1 MKDSKSIKEPGSKT
15 AAVTTGGKEEAKA
28 AGTNSTVKE
37 ESKVTAASNASEK
50 EDDKKT
56 TGSSPSKKEDD
67 KKTTGS
73 SSSKKE
79 DDKKI
84 TGSNASKKEDDK
96 KTAGSNASEKEE
108 ADKTTGSNA
117 SKKEEADKTTGSDI
131 SKKDDV
137 SKPIDNNMDN
147 ASKKL
152 TDTIKH
158 KKEEELEKK
167 RQHTREYMKKQD
179 FVYLRLPSKNEELG
193 IPDYKQMVKDYA
205 AGKGVSVNALLTAL
219 VENELKIKITSLA
232 FIKENM
238 KSQAKLDIINK

>member
-1 MKDSKSIKEPGSKT
+1 MKDNKSIKEPGSKT
-15 AAVTTGGKEEAKA
+15 TAVTTGGKEEAKA

-56 TGSSPSKKEDD
+56 TGSSS
-67 KKTTGS
+67 
-73 SSSKKE
+73 
-79 DDKKI
+79 
-84 TGSNASKKEDDK
+84 SKKEDDK

-108 ADKTTGSNA
+108 ADKTTGSN
-117 SKKEEADKTTGSDI
+117 I

-152 TDTIKH
+152 TDTIKQ
-158 KKEEELEKK
+158 KKETELEKK

-193 IPDYKQMVKDYA
+193 IPDYKKMVKDYA
-205 AGKGVSVNALLTAL
+205 ADKGVSVNALLTAL
-219 VENELKIKITSLA
+219 VEKELKIKITSLA

>member
-15 AAVTTGGKEEAKA
+15 TAVTTGGKEEAKA

-50 EDDKKT
+50 E
-56 TGSSPSKKEDD
+56 
-67 KKTTGS
+67 
-73 SSSKKE
+73 
-79 DDKKI
+79 
-84 TGSNASKKEDDK
+84 
-96 KTAGSNASEKEE
+96 E
-108 ADKTTGSNA
+108 ADKTTGSN
-117 SKKEEADKTTGSDI
+117 I

-193 IPDYKQMVKDYA
+193 IPDYKKMVKDYA

-219 VENELKIKITSLA
+219 VEKELKIKITSLA

>member
-37 ESKVTAASNASEK
+37 ESKVTAASNASE
-50 EDDKKT
+50 
-56 TGSSPSKKEDD
+56 KEDD

-193 IPDYKQMVKDYA
+193 IPDYKKMVKDYA

-219 VENELKIKITSLA
+219 VEKELKIKVTSLA

-238 KSQAKLDIINK
+238 KSKAKLDIINK

>member
-15 AAVTTGGKEEAKA
+15 TAVTTGGKEEAKA

-56 TGSSPSKKEDD
+56 TGSSS
-67 KKTTGS
+67 
-73 SSSKKE
+73 
-79 DDKKI
+79 
-84 TGSNASKKEDDK
+84 SKKEDDK

-108 ADKTTGSNA
+108 ADKTTGSN
-117 SKKEEADKTTGSDI
+117 I

-219 VENELKIKITSLA
+219 VEKELKIKITSLA

>member
-50 EDDKKT
+50 EEADKT
-56 TGSSPSKKEDD
+56 TGSSSSKKEEA

-108 ADKTTGSNA
+108 ADKTTGSN
-117 SKKEEADKTTGSDI
+117 I

-193 IPDYKQMVKDYA
+193 IPDYKKMVKDYA

-219 VENELKIKITSLA
+219 VEKELKIKITSLA

-238 KSQAKLDIINK
+238 KSKAKLDIINK

>member
-56 TGSSPSKKEDD
+56 TGSS
-67 KKTTGS
+67 
-73 SSSKKE
+73 SSKKE

-108 ADKTTGSNA
+108 ADKTTGSN
-117 SKKEEADKTTGSDI
+117 I

-219 VENELKIKITSLA
+219 VEKELKIKITSLA

>member
-15 AAVTTGGKEEAKA
+15 TAVTTGGKEEAKA

-56 TGSSPSKKEDD
+56 TGSSS
-67 KKTTGS
+67 
-73 SSSKKE
+73 
-79 DDKKI
+79 
-84 TGSNASKKEDDK
+84 SKKEDDK

-108 ADKTTGSNA
+108 ADKTTGSN
-117 SKKEEADKTTGSDI
+117 I

-205 AGKGVSVNALLTAL
+205 ADKGVSVNALLTAL
-219 VENELKIKITSLA
+219 VEKELKIKVTSLA

-238 KSQAKLDIINK
+238 KSKAKLDIINK

>member
-1 MKDSKSIKEPGSKT
+1 MKDNKSIKEPGSKT
-15 AAVTTGGKEEAKA
+15 TAVTTGGKEEAKA

-56 TGSSPSKKEDD
+56 TGSSS
-67 KKTTGS
+67 
-73 SSSKKE
+73 
-79 DDKKI
+79 
-84 TGSNASKKEDDK
+84 SKKEDDK

-108 ADKTTGSNA
+108 ADKTTGSN
-117 SKKEEADKTTGSDI
+117 I

-219 VENELKIKITSLA
+219 VEKELKIKITSLA

>member
-1 MKDSKSIKEPGSKT
+1 MKDNKSIKEPGSKT
-15 AAVTTGGKEEAKA
+15 TAVTTGGKEEAKA

-56 TGSSPSKKEDD
+56 TGSSS
-67 KKTTGS
+67 
-73 SSSKKE
+73 
-79 DDKKI
+79 
-84 TGSNASKKEDDK
+84 SKKEDDK

-108 ADKTTGSNA
+108 ADKTTGSN
-117 SKKEEADKTTGSDI
+117 I

-205 AGKGVSVNALLTAL
+205 ADKGVSVNALLTAL
-219 VENELKIKITSLA
+219 VEKELKIKITSLA

>member
-37 ESKVTAASNASEK
+37 ESKVTAASNASE
-50 EDDKKT
+50 
-56 TGSSPSKKEDD
+56 KEDD

-117 SKKEEADKTTGSDI
+117 SKKEEADKTTGSNI

-193 IPDYKQMVKDYA
+193 IPDYKKMVKDYA

-219 VENELKIKITSLA
+219 VEKELKIKITSLA

>member
-1 MKDSKSIKEPGSKT
+1 
-15 AAVTTGGKEEAKA
+15 
-28 AGTNSTVKE
+28 
-37 ESKVTAASNASEK
+37 
-50 EDDKKT
+50 
-56 TGSSPSKKEDD
+56 
-67 KKTTGS
+67 
-73 SSSKKE
+73 
-79 DDKKI
+79 
-84 TGSNASKKEDDK
+84 
-96 KTAGSNASEKEE
+96 
-108 ADKTTGSNA
+108 
-117 SKKEEADKTTGSDI
+117 
-131 SKKDDV
+131 
-137 SKPIDNNMDN
+137 MDN

-219 VENELKIKITSLA
+219 VEKELKIKITSLA

>member
-1 MKDSKSIKEPGSKT
+1 MKDNKSIKEPGSKT
-15 AAVTTGGKEEAKA
+15 TAVTTGGKEDTKA

-37 ESKVTAASNASEK
+37 ESKVTAASNASE
-50 EDDKKT
+50 
-56 TGSSPSKKEDD
+56 KEDD

-108 ADKTTGSNA
+108 ADKTTGSN
-117 SKKEEADKTTGSDI
+117 I

-193 IPDYKQMVKDYA
+193 IPDYKKMVKDYA

-219 VENELKIKITSLA
+219 VEKELKIKITSLA

-238 KSQAKLDIINK
+238 KSKAKLDIINK

>member
-84 TGSNASKKEDDK
+84 
-96 KTAGSNASEKEE
+96 
-108 ADKTTGSNA
+108 TGSNA

-219 VENELKIKITSLA
+219 VEKELKIKITSLA

>member
-1 MKDSKSIKEPGSKT
+1 MKDNKSIKEPGSKT
-15 AAVTTGGKEEAKA
+15 TAVTTGGKEDTKA

-50 EDDKKT
+50 EEADKT
-56 TGSSPSKKEDD
+56 TGSSSSKKEEA

-108 ADKTTGSNA
+108 ADKTTGSN
-117 SKKEEADKTTGSDI
+117 I

-193 IPDYKQMVKDYA
+193 IPDYKKMVKDYA

-219 VENELKIKITSLA
+219 VEKELKIKITSLA

-238 KSQAKLDIINK
+238 KSKAKLDIINK

>member
-15 AAVTTGGKEEAKA
+15 TAVTTGGKEEAKA

-50 EDDKKT
+50 E
-56 TGSSPSKKEDD
+56 
-67 KKTTGS
+67 
-73 SSSKKE
+73 
-79 DDKKI
+79 
-84 TGSNASKKEDDK
+84 
-96 KTAGSNASEKEE
+96 E
-108 ADKTTGSNA
+108 ADKTTGSN
-117 SKKEEADKTTGSDI
+117 I

-205 AGKGVSVNALLTAL
+205 ADKGVSVNALLTAL
-219 VENELKIKITSLA
+219 VEKELKIKITSLA

>member
-15 AAVTTGGKEEAKA
+15 AAVTTGGKEDTKA

-50 EDDKKT
+50 E
-56 TGSSPSKKEDD
+56 EA

-108 ADKTTGSNA
+108 ADKTTGSN
-117 SKKEEADKTTGSDI
+117 I
-131 SKKDDV
+131 SKKDDG

-152 TDTIKH
+152 TDTIKQ
-158 KKEEELEKK
+158 KKEAELEKK

-219 VENELKIKITSLA
+219 VEKELKIKITSLA

-238 KSQAKLDIINK
+238 KSKAKLDIINK

>member
-96 KTAGSNASEKEE
+96 KTA
-108 ADKTTGSNA
+108 GSNA

-219 VENELKIKITSLA
+219 VEKELKIKITSLA

>member
-1 MKDSKSIKEPGSKT
+1 MKDNKSIKEPGSKT
-15 AAVTTGGKEEAKA
+15 TAVTTGGKEDTKA

-56 TGSSPSKKEDD
+56 TGSSSSKKEDD
-67 KKTTGS
+67 NKTTGS
-73 SSSKKE
+73 SS
-79 DDKKI
+79 
-84 TGSNASKKEDDK
+84 
-96 KTAGSNASEKEE
+96 
-108 ADKTTGSNA
+108 
-117 SKKEEADKTTGSDI
+117 SKKEEADKTTGSNI

-152 TDTIKH
+152 TDTIKQ
-158 KKEEELEKK
+158 KKAAELEKK

-205 AGKGVSVNALLTAL
+205 AGKGVSVNTLLTAL
-219 VENELKIKITSLA
+219 VEKELKIKITSLA

>member
-1 MKDSKSIKEPGSKT
+1 MKDNKSIKEPGSKT
-15 AAVTTGGKEEAKA
+15 TAVTTGGKEDTKA

-56 TGSSPSKKEDD
+56 TGSSSSKKEDD
-67 KKTTGS
+67 NKTTGS
-73 SSSKKE
+73 SS
-79 DDKKI
+79 
-84 TGSNASKKEDDK
+84 
-96 KTAGSNASEKEE
+96 
-108 ADKTTGSNA
+108 
-117 SKKEEADKTTGSDI
+117 SKKEEADKTTGSNI

-152 TDTIKH
+152 TDTIKQ
-158 KKEEELEKK
+158 KKAAELEKK

-219 VENELKIKITSLA
+219 VEKELKIKITSLA

>member
-1 MKDSKSIKEPGSKT
+1 MKDNKSIKEPGSKT
-15 AAVTTGGKEEAKA
+15 TAVTTGGKEDTKA

-56 TGSSPSKKEDD
+56 TGSSS
-67 KKTTGS
+67 
-73 SSSKKE
+73 
-79 DDKKI
+79 
-84 TGSNASKKEDDK
+84 SKKEDDK

-108 ADKTTGSNA
+108 ADKTTGSN
-117 SKKEEADKTTGSDI
+117 I

-193 IPDYKQMVKDYA
+193 IPDYKKMVKDYA

-219 VENELKIKITSLA
+219 VEKELKIKITSLA

-238 KSQAKLDIINK
+238 KSKAKLDIINK

>member
-1 MKDSKSIKEPGSKT
+1 MKDNKSIKEPGSKT
-15 AAVTTGGKEEAKA
+15 TAVTTGGKEEAKA

-56 TGSSPSKKEDD
+56 TGSSS
-67 KKTTGS
+67 
-73 SSSKKE
+73 
-79 DDKKI
+79 
-84 TGSNASKKEDDK
+84 SKKEDDK

-108 ADKTTGSNA
+108 ADKTTGSN
-117 SKKEEADKTTGSDI
+117 I

-193 IPDYKQMVKDYA
+193 IPDYKKMVKDYA
-205 AGKGVSVNALLTAL
+205 ADKGVSVNALLTAL
-219 VENELKIKITSLA
+219 VEKELKIKITSLA